1 MARTV
6 PLPAALRP
14 YLLACAA
21 SLLALVLAALVSP
34 YTASGP
40 LLAFLAAV
48 AVSAWYSGFGPG
60 LLATAFGTAALSIL
74 FAPDEPSVALLSA
87 DTVLD
92 LIAFAAAATALSLLA
107 RNLHAALAH
116 AATAQASA
124 QEARDRLAVIL
135 DGIVDGVT
143 VQDPSGRLTYANEA
157 AARATG
163 FPSAEAMLQT
173 SGAAVLGQF
182 TLVNDA
188 GEPFPFDQLPGR
200 VALGG
205 AEAPET
211 VIGHLQGDTGKI
223 RWAAIKARPVR
234 DAAGRVT
241 AAINIFRDVTDERRA
256 AEHQRL
262 LAEASRT
269 FAEAGLDLQEA
280 LDRLTRRVV
289 DTLGDTCLVRL
300 LSADGEWLEPSA
312 SYHPNPEA
320 QAFGDAM
327 LRAAP
332 QRRTEGINGRVM
344 TTGQPVLIPVV
355 DQERFRAA
363 IKPEYRSYYER
374 FGTHS
379 VLVVPL
385 RARDRL
391 IGILSAARET
401 PDRPYTLDDQA
412 LLQELA
418 DRAAVAIDN
427 ARLYRQ
433 AQEAIGIRDQ
443 FLLVAAHELRTP
455 VTGLRGY
462 AQLLMRAHQRGALDA
477 ARLERYL
484 PALDESAERLVG
496 LTEDLLDVSRLH
508 TGRLPLRPE
517 PLDLA
522 ALARRVAERYREI
535 GAKHRLIL
543 DIAADPAPVRADPGR
558 LEQVLANLLDNAV
571 KYSPDGGE
579 VHLSVETEGSGIAL
593 RVRDQGIGLPPESA
607 EAIFEP
613 FTRAPNAADRQI
625 PGLGLGLHIAREIA
639 ARHGGYLRA
648 ASDGDGCGTTMTL
661 WLPLDDGKS
670 EE

>member
-1 MARTV
+1 MARTT
-6 PLPAALRP
+6 PLLPTLRP
-14 YLLACAA
+14 YLLAAAA
-21 SLLALVLAALVSP
+21 SLLALALAALTAP
-34 YTASGP
+34 HTASGP

-60 LLATAFGTAALSIL
+60 LLATAFGTAALSVF
-74 FAPDEPSVALLSA
+74 FAPDDPSVAYLRA
-87 DTVLD
+87 ETVLD
-92 LIAFAAAATALSLLA
+92 LVAFAAAATALSLLA
-107 RNLHAALAH
+107 RSLHTALLHAA
-116 AATAQASA
+116 AAQTGA

-135 DGIVDGVT
+135 DGIADGVT
-143 VQDPSGRLTYANEA
+143 VQDPSGQITYTNEA
-157 AARATG
+157 GARAMG
-163 FPSAEAMLQT
+163 FPSAAAMAET
-173 SGAAVLGQF
+173 SGAALLQKF
-182 TLVNDA
+182 TLVDETGN
-188 GEPFPFDQLPGR
+188 PFPLDRLPGR

-205 AEAPET
+205 ADSPET
-211 VIGHLQGDTGKI
+211 LLGYRSGETGAT
-223 RWAAIKARPVR
+223 RWSVVKARPVR
-234 DAAGRVT
+234 DATGRIT
-241 AAINIFRDVTDERRA
+241 AAINIFRDVTEERRA
-256 AEHQRL
+256 AERQRL
-262 LAEASRT
+262 LAETSRT
-269 FAEAGLDLQEA
+269 FAETGLDLQAA
-280 LDRLTRRVV
+280 LDQLTRRVV

-300 LSADGEWLEPSA
+300 LSADGEWLEPTA
-312 SYHPNPEA
+312 TYHPNPEA

-355 DQERFRAA
+355 DQQQILAA

-379 VLVVPL
+379 ILVVPL
-385 RARDRL
+385 RAQDRP
-391 IGILSAARET
+391 IGIISAARET
-401 PDRPYTLDDQA
+401 PGRPYTPDDLA

-418 DRAAVAIDN
+418 DRAAVTIDN
-427 ARLYRQ
+427 ARLYHQ
-433 AQEAIGIRDQ
+433 AQDAISVRDQ

-455 VTGLRGY
+455 VTGLRGFS
-462 AQLLMRAHQRGALDA
+462 QLLLRAHQRGALDA

-484 PALDESAERLVG
+484 PSLDESAERLVG

-535 GAKHRLIL
+535 GAQHHLVL
-543 DIAADPAPVRADPGR
+543 DLAADPAPVRADPGR

-579 VHLSVETEGSGIAL
+579 VHLSVAAEGPGFAL

-639 ARHGGYLRA
+639 SRHGGYLRA
-648 ASDGDGCGTTMTL
+648 ASAGDTLGTTMTL